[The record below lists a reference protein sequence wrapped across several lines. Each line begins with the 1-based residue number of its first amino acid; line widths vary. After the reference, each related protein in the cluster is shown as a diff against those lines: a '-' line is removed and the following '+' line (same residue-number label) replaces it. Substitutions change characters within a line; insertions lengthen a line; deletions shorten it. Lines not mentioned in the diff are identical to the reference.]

1 MEKDIFW
8 ADQLAARAIERAKRE
23 GGIVTCRAAGS
34 TSGAKHIGNFYDIA
48 KAYIVHKAVIKKQY
62 KSRTVYTH
70 DDRDPLRTV
79 PLRLPDLDGKWVLL
93 DEASQKKISK
103 YLGYPYVS
111 IPDPFDCCD
120 SWAKH
125 FARVLEDGMLALG
138 IDDIEI
144 HSTNALYN
152 EGRFDKYIM
161 LALAKI
167 EASRRIIQKFQKTK
181 KGDFIPFDVIC
192 QNCGRIIG
200 KATSF
205 DLEKHTIKYECR
217 LKALAGKY
225 KIEGC
230 GHSGEVPM
238 RHGKLPWTFEWP
250 AQWAMFSTTFEPFGK
265 EHAEG
270 SFKIGSEIIR
280 QIYESEPP
288 IPHVYEF
295 LLINGEKMS
304 ARRGNAFIVQEV
316 LELIEPEVFMYF
328 YTKRS
333 KKQRNIDMKN
343 IHLLVDEFDRAERIY
358 FGEEEEKN
366 YIDKTNIE
374 RMYESSMKQLPSEL
388 PVRVPYQ
395 FAVMISSMYGHDENT
410 KNIAMAFVKAKVSKD
425 DMIRIDNR
433 LAMANNWI
441 ELVAP
446 ELRIKI
452 NEMPDLALLSSKQKE
467 ALKEL
472 RKQLQPKMSEEE
484 INTLF
489 YSIAKNSGL
498 GKDFFRG
505 CYMALIS
512 QDHGPRL
519 ATFIM
524 VIGIEKLKKILS
536 YI

>member
-1 MEKDIFW
+1 
-8 ADQLAARAIERAKRE
+8 
-23 GGIVTCRAAGS
+23 
-34 TSGAKHIGNFYDIA
+34 
-48 KAYIVHKAVIKKQY
+48 
-62 KSRTVYTH
+62 
-70 DDRDPLRTV
+70 
-79 PLRLPDLDGKWVLL
+79 
-93 DEASQKKISK
+93 
-103 YLGYPYVS
+103 
-111 IPDPFDCCD
+111 
-120 SWAKH
+120 
-125 FARVLEDGMLALG
+125 
-138 IDDIEI
+138 
-144 HSTNALYN
+144 
-152 EGRFDKYIM
+152 
-161 LALAKI
+161 
-167 EASRRIIQKFQKTK
+167 
-181 KGDFIPFDVIC
+181 
-192 QNCGRIIG
+192 
-200 KATSF
+200 
-205 DLEKHTIKYECR
+205 
-217 LKALAGKY
+217 
-225 KIEGC
+225 
-230 GHSGEVPM
+230 
-238 RHGKLPWTFEWP
+238 
-250 AQWAMFSTTFEPFGK
+250 
-265 EHAEG
+265 
-270 SFKIGSEIIR
+270 
-280 QIYESEPP
+280 
-288 IPHVYEF
+288 
-295 LLINGEKMS
+295 MS